1 MKPLILL
8 LTSTILI
15 AATVSNIHSTL
26 FPEPDVN
33 PYWYAVILFAT
44 FIATPYVWYTAIEAF
59 IGSIER
65 EQFKVN
71 NREYEI
77 IEATSRLYAKRI
89 PYYQREYAIEHATLA
104 LANGTATLNHLSD
117 DEVLTLGTKQIEIRI
132 TRPE

>member
-1 MKPLILL
+1 MKPLIIL
-8 LTSTILI
+8 LTSVLLMTI
-15 AATVSNIHSTL
+15 TVSNIHSTM
-26 FPEPDVN
+26 FPEPDVS

-44 FIATPYVWYTAIEAF
+44 FIATPWLWYDSIDRF

-65 EQFKVN
+65 EQFKVK

-77 IEATSRLYAKRI
+77 IEATSRLYSKRI

-104 LANGTATLNHLSD
+104 LANATATLNHLSD